1 MVSSVRA
8 AASPLR
14 GGVTEALGCTCGGEG
29 WVSTA
34 PVTVA
39 ASFPRSLLGP
49 GRSCGAG
56 CSRDASHSHAF
67 GDEPT
72 RSSAVRG
79 PSATSRVPVSCS
91 SSAPALRFC
100 PCTGGW
106 RCPGCARAPGLA
118 RSSGAVGAAALGGS
132 ADACRGAPAAG
143 AASRVG
149 GQGHGKGGR
158 CLRGRGCARV
168 CAHHQP
174 SALRREAGALPV
186 EGSGSRHP
194 LCVEL
199 CPKFGLASD
208 FLTNFFFL
216 STFKIFHLLKSYC
229 FFMEM
234 NPSSK
239 RLSEIRREVSSLNR
253 MRLPGVEEL
262 ARTVF
267 PSCLLS

>member
-39 ASFPRSLLGP
+39 ASFPRGLLGP

-106 RCPGCARAPGLA
+106 RCPGCARAPGLS
-118 RSSGAVGAAALGGS
+118 RSSGAAGAAALGGLLMR
-132 ADACRGAPAAG
+132 AGGLLQRGQPAG
-143 AASRVG
+143 WG
-149 GQGHGKGGR
+149 DKGT
-158 CLRGRGCARV
+158 ARV
-168 CAHHQP
+168 AGVCVGVGVP
-174 SALRREAGALPV
+174 VSAPTTSPRHCGAKP
-186 EGSGSRHP
+186 
-194 LCVEL
+194 EL
-199 CPKFGLASD
+199 CPWRALAAGTRFVWS
-208 FLTNFFFL
+208 FAPN
-216 STFKIFHLLKSYC
+216 
-229 FFMEM
+229 
-234 NPSSK
+234 
-239 RLSEIRREVSSLNR
+239 
-253 MRLPGVEEL
+253 L
-262 ARTVF
+262 A
-267 PSCLLS
+267 